1 VLLAREDINLLLAII
16 LLCFT
21 AGIGLIIYLMIYYS
35 QSENRC
41 IHCGSIVSSQ
51 SPGDIPQIKS
61 SQLQTTE
68 VEYNQEYQN
77 QVVVSQE
84 PEKQKYC
91 QFCGEQLEEDAQFCQ
106 GCGAKV
112 H

>member
-1 VLLAREDINLLLAII
+1 
-16 LLCFT
+16 
-21 AGIGLIIYLMIYYS
+21 MIYYS
-35 QSENRC
+35 KPENRC
-41 IHCGSIVSSQ
+41 VHCNSVVSSQ

-84 PEKQKYC
+84 LEKQKYC
-91 QFCGEQLEEDAQFCQ
+91 QFCGEKIVEGAQFCQ

-112 H
+112 R

>member
-1 VLLAREDINLLLAII
+1 MLLAREDIDLLLAII

-35 QSENRC
+35 KPENMC
-41 IHCGSIVSSQ
+41 VHCNSVVSSQ

-68 VEYNQEYQN
+68 VEYNQ
-77 QVVVSQE
+77 VVVSQE

-91 QFCGEQLEEDAQFCQ
+91 QFCGEKIQEDAQFCQ

-112 H
+112 R

>member
-1 VLLAREDINLLLAII
+1 MLLAREEIDLCLAII

-35 QSENRC
+35 RSENRC
-41 IHCGSIVSSQ
+41 IHCNSIVSSQ
-51 SPGDIPQIKS
+51 SPGYIPQPKS

-77 QVVVSQE
+77 QVVASQE
-84 PEKQKYC
+84 PVKQEYC
-91 QFCGEQLEEDAQFCQ
+91 QFCGEELEEGAQFCRE
-106 GCGAKV
+106 CGAKV
-112 H
+112 P